1 MLGPLA
7 DSLGDKNNPLLDV
20 QRDRQLM
27 IQRNALRL
35 LKLVNMIL
43 DFSRIEAGR
52 AQVTFVPTDLAKL
65 TRELCQLFSSLMDQ
79 SSLEYI
85 VDIQSIDQPVFVDVE
100 MWEKILMNLIS
111 NAYKFTLQG
120 HIIITLKQEPNY
132 VVLVIVDSGVGIPQE
147 ELPNLFKRFHR
158 IEGSQGRS
166 FEGSGIGLAMIQELI
181 KLHGGVINVT
191 SKVNEGSTFT
201 VKIPMGNNHLPKD
214 KIEQS
219 SLFNEY
225 NLSANGRAIVQE
237 VASWT
242 DFTTSDLPYNQFNN
256 QSFDSADD
264 SNLNNLSLV
273 QQNQSYRILIA
284 DDNLDMRSYIKNIL
298 MKYWRVET
306 AVDGEEAYKLAR
318 NNPPDLI
325 LSDIMMP
332 RLDGFGL
339 IKKLHDNPVT
349 KSIPIILLSARAGE
363 ESKVEGFGAGKL

>member
-7 DSLGDKNNPLLDV
+7 DSLADDSNPLPGV

-52 AQVTFVPTDLAKL
+52 AQIAFVPTDLEKL
-65 TRELCQLFSSLMDQ
+65 TRELCQLFSSLMVQ

-85 VDIQSIDQPVFVDVE
+85 LEIQSINQPVYVDVD
-100 MWEKILMNLIS
+100 MWEKIVMNLVS
-111 NAYKFTLQG
+111 NAYKFTLKG
-120 HIIITLKQEPNY
+120 HITISLKQESRY
-132 VVLVIVDSGVGIPQE
+132 VILTVIDSGVGISEE

-181 KLHGGVINVT
+181 KLHGGSIKVT
-191 SKVNEGSTFT
+191 SKLGEGSTFT
-201 VKIPMGNNHLPKD
+201 VILPLGSDHLPKEM
-214 KIEQS
+214 IRPS
-219 SLFNEY
+219 SLVNEFI
-225 NLSANGRAIVQE
+225 LSANGRAIVQE
-237 VASWT
+237 VTSWT
-242 DFTTSDLPYNQFNN
+242 DSTSVDNEANDQCH
-256 QSFDSADD
+256 DSDI
-264 SNLNNLSLV
+264 SSNNLAV
-273 QQNQSYRILIA
+273 PQQYQPYRILLA
-284 DDNLDMRSYIKNIL
+284 DDNVDMRNYIKNIL
-298 MKYWRVET
+298 GKYWMVET
-306 AVDGEEAYKLAR
+306 AADGETAYSLAC

-339 IKKLHDNPVT
+339 IKKLHANPVT

-363 ESKVEGFGAGKL
+363 ESKVEGLGAGK